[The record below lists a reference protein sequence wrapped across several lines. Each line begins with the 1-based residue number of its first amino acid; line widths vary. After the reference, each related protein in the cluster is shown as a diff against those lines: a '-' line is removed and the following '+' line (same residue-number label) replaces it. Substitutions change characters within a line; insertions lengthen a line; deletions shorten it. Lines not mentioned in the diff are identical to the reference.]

1 MGSKKVKSKSEE
13 KRIKT
18 LKGVNEIF
26 DLSEVNAIAASAPLT
41 AIQYRNLPGNKVI
54 ITGFYGFLSIKEI
67 GEQCG
72 KDILNVYE
80 ENNYRTELQYDHDGE
95 ERLRLYDDIDDTFTD
110 VFVGEVFDKD
120 DFSEIIAFVKKC
132 GKYLHDLKIAIRS
145 EEKTIGI

>member
-26 DLSEVNAIAASAPLT
+26 DLSEVNAIAASVPLT
-41 AIQYRNLPGNKVI
+41 AIQYRNLPGDKVI
-54 ITGFYGFLSIKEI
+54 ITGFYGFLSLKEI

>member
-26 DLSEVNAIAASAPLT
+26 DLSEVNAIAASVPLT
-41 AIQYRNLPGNKVI
+41 AIQYRNLPGDKVI
-54 ITGFYGFLSIKEI
+54 ITGFYGFLSLKEI

-120 DFSEIIAFVKKC
+120 DFSEIIAFFKKC
-132 GKYLHDLKIAIRS
+132 GKYLHDLKIAIKS

>member
-26 DLSEVNAIAASAPLT
+26 DLSEVNAIAASSPLT

-54 ITGFYGFLSIKEI
+54 ITGFYGFLSLKEI